1 MKYNKTL
8 ILIPMINGYRITKD
22 GKVYKT
28 DSELTEIEE
37 VKPYFKKY
45 KKVKLDGISYRVDE
59 LLMKT
64 FIGEID
70 LPIQYKLDDK
80 SICELDNLEYVIDI
94 VEQVDENTL
103 YINNVANEFKRI
115 PGNNIFVTKNGLP
128 TSFDKKRNFIYKDE
142 RITA

>member
-1 MKYNKTL
+1 
-8 ILIPMINGYRITKD
+8 MINGYRITKD

-64 FIGEID
+64 
-70 LPIQYKLDDK
+70 L
-80 SICELDNLEYVIDI
+80 
-94 VEQVDENTL
+94 
-103 YINNVANEFKRI
+103 
-115 PGNNIFVTKNGLP
+115 NIAKILKKKGLP